1 MRRLLLILM
10 IALLPVRGWASDVM
24 TVASATQ
31 QLSVASNTTEFVATH
46 AIQARARATFDGYFE
61 AKPASSMPWDCPW
74 RAKDAGN
81 AAQDGIDSA
90 SDSPSNR
97 FCNGCNTCQLCMA
110 LVTSYP
116 MALVSATYLP
126 QAVQQVATIS
136 FSSAERTPG
145 FKPPIS

>member
-24 TVASATQ
+24 SVASAAQ
-31 QLSVASNTTEFVATH
+31 QLNTTELVAVH
-46 AIQARARATFDGYFE
+46 APQTRARATFDGYFE
-61 AKPASSMPWDCPW
+61 DKSASSMPWDCPW
-74 RAKDAGN
+74 RAKSAGS
-81 AAQDGIDSA
+81 AAQDDVDGA

-110 LVTSYP
+110 LVTGYP

-126 QAVQQVATIS
+126 QAVQHLTAIG
-136 FSSAERTPG
+136 FASAERAPG

>member
-24 TVASATQ
+24 TVASAAQ
-31 QLSVASNTTEFVATH
+31 QLNATELVANY
-46 AIQARARATFDGYFE
+46 AIQTRTGAVFDGYFE
-61 AKPASSMPWDCPW
+61 VKPASSMAWDCPW
-74 RAKDAGN
+74 RAKDAGQV
-81 AAQDGIDSA
+81 AQDGIDSV

-110 LVTSYP
+110 LVTGYP

-136 FSSAERTPG
+136 FRSAERTPG
-145 FKPPIS
+145 LKPPIS